1 MEPIKYIPQNQ
12 RDELWGLTVCSIGY
26 QKVLPYEEYPPQKH
40 NQEYMFNPA
49 NGRVLTEYQL
59 LYIIEGAGA
68 LVTRSGGKHH
78 IKAGDMFL
86 LFPGEWHSYAP
97 VRETGWK
104 EYWVGFTGANV
115 DSRVVAGFFSKDKPV
130 YTIGYSETIV
140 ELYREAI
147 RCATRQEPFFQ
158 QLLAGVVNHIL
169 GLMFMTSR
177 NNRLQT
183 DDEMLLLVDKAKA
196 FMQDSVEEDIKMP
209 DVAQYLNVSY
219 THFRH
224 IFKKYTGLSPAQY
237 FINLRLHRAKEML
250 RGTTALVKEISYILH
265 FENPEYFATL
275 FKKKTGF
282 SPTEFREQ

>member
-26 QKVLPYEEYPPQKH
+26 QNVSPNEEYPPHKH

-59 LYIIEGAGA
+59 LYITEGEGA
-68 LVTRSGGKHH
+68 LVTRSGGRYR

-97 VRETGWK
+97 IKDKGWK

-115 DSRVVAGFFSKDKPV
+115 DSRVAAGFFSVEKPV
-130 YTIGYSETIV
+130 YTIGYNETVV
-140 ELYREAI
+140 ELYRGAI
-147 RCATRQEPFFQ
+147 RTATLQEPFFQ

-177 NNRLQT
+177 NNRLQD
-183 DDEMLLLVDKAKA
+183 DDEMHLIIDRAKA
-196 FMQDSVEEDIKMP
+196 FMQNSVEEDIKMP
-209 DVAQYLNVSY
+209 DVAQHLNISY

-250 RGTTALVKEISYILH
+250 RGTTALVKEIAYILH

-275 FKKKTGF
+275 FKKKTGL
-282 SPTEFREQ
+282 SPTDFRSQ